1 MNEQLLVKLRETMKS
16 LGQHGLAEMA
26 GYVQQAIQAIEAIP
40 APKPPEVKSTWDGNR
55 LLPLE

>member
-1 MNEQLLVKLRETMKS
+1 MNEQLLVKLRETMQS

-26 GYVQQAIQAIEAIP
+26 GYVQQAIQVIEAIP
-40 APKPPEVKSTWDGNR
+40 KAPEVKSTWDGNR